1 MIRKKRI
8 NRDHAKKKNS
18 PQIENEAIAN
28 HLEDL
33 LIPAMAAQ
41 KTFYRQLNL
50 RDRILTLPLM
60 MAAILS
66 LLWRN
71 VAGVTELT
79 RLLNRE
85 GFLWY
90 EPSEISQQALS
101 QRFLTFPAV
110 LFEKVFKELL
120 PHFRRS
126 WLMRKSRPLPD
137 SVQFALK
144 NFENIWIADGSTLV
158 ALFKKLQSLSDV
170 PIGQLAGKMG
180 VIIDLVTHLPEEIW
194 FGENP
199 KQADTNWE
207 EDLLKT
213 VKPKTLL
220 LLDRGFYHFAFWS
233 KLIDQEIGFITRIK
247 KGASY
252 QVERVLTNTYDVKDQ
267 IIKIGAGT
275 KKTPALTIR
284 LVQIRSQTSWRSY
297 LTSVQKPEILPPYVV
312 ADLYQ
317 RRWRIEE
324 AFCLVKRLLNLS
336 YLWTGSLNGIKLQ
349 IWGSW
354 LFYAILVDLG
364 DAIADELGVPIE
376 RISLEMIYRG
386 MYHFSVAYQKGL
398 ASDLVKYFA
407 ADKNQDLGIVKRRR
421 KPHVRLI
428 ISPFP
433 GTQRSPEQFF
443 FNNKGTNGVIF

>member
-1 MIRKKRI
+1 MTSKKRI
-8 NRDHAKKKNS
+8 NRDHAKKKNR
-18 PQIENEAIAN
+18 PQVENEEIAN
-28 HLEDL
+28 YLEDL

-41 KTFYRQLNL
+41 KSFYRQLNL
-50 RDRILTLPLM
+50 RDRIVRLPLM
-60 MAAILS
+60 MAGILS

-85 GFLWY
+85 GFLWC

-101 QRFLTFPAV
+101 QRFLTFPSI

-120 PHFRRS
+120 PHFRQK
-126 WLMRKSRPLPD
+126 WLTRKSRPLPD

-144 NFENIWIADGSTLV
+144 NFENIWIADGSTLE

-180 VIIDLVTHLPEEIW
+180 VIINLVTHLPEEILFW
-194 FGENP
+194 TNP
-199 KQADTNWE
+199 KQADTHWE

-220 LLDRGFYHFAFWS
+220 LLDRGFYHFAFWQ
-233 KLIDQEIGFITRIK
+233 KLIDQQIGFITRIK

-252 QVERVLTNTYDVKDQ
+252 QVKRVLTNTYDVKDQ
-267 IIKIGAGT
+267 IIQIGAGT
-275 KKTPALTIR
+275 KKTPVLTIR
-284 LVQIRSQTSWRSY
+284 LVQIRSKNSWRSY
-297 LTSVQKPEILPPYVV
+297 LTSVQEPKILPPYVV

-324 AFCLVKRLLNLS
+324 AFCTVKRLLNLS
-336 YLWTGSLNGIKLQ
+336 YLWTGSVNGIQLQ
-349 IWGSW
+349 IWGTW
-354 LFYAILVDLG
+354 LFYAVLVDLG
-364 DAIADELGVPIE
+364 DAVADELGVPIE
-376 RISLEMIYRG
+376 RVSLEMIYRG

-407 ADKNQDLGIVKRRR
+407 EAKNQDLGIVKRQR
-421 KPHVRLI
+421 KPHIRLI

-443 FNNKGTNGVIF
+443 FNNE

>member
-1 MIRKKRI
+1 
-8 NRDHAKKKNS
+8 
-18 PQIENEAIAN
+18 
-28 HLEDL
+28 
-33 LIPAMAAQ
+33 
-41 KTFYRQLNL
+41 
-50 RDRILTLPLM
+50 M

-66 LLWRN
+66 FLWRN

-85 GFLWY
+85 GFLWC

-101 QRFLTFPAV
+101 QRFLTFPSI

-120 PHFRRS
+120 PHFRQK
-126 WLMRKSRPLPD
+126 WLTRKSRPLPD

-144 NFENIWIADGSTLV
+144 NFENIWIADGSTLE

-180 VIIDLVTHLPEEIW
+180 VIINLVTHLPEEILFW
-194 FGENP
+194 TNP
-199 KQADTNWE
+199 KQADTHWE

-220 LLDRGFYHFAFWS
+220 LLDRGFYHFAFWQ
-233 KLIDQEIGFITRIK
+233 KLIDQQIGFITRIK

-252 QVERVLTNTYDVKDQ
+252 QVKRVLTNTYDVKDQ
-267 IIKIGAGT
+267 IIQIGAGT
-275 KKTPALTIR
+275 KKTPVLTIR
-284 LVQIRSQTSWRSY
+284 LVQIRSKNSWRPY
-297 LTSVQKPEILPPYVV
+297 LTSVQEPKILPPYVV

-324 AFCLVKRLLNLS
+324 AFCTVKRLLNLS
-336 YLWTGSLNGIKLQ
+336 YLWTGSVNGIQLQ
-349 IWGSW
+349 IWGTW
-354 LFYAILVDLG
+354 LFYAVLVDLG
-364 DAIADELGVPIE
+364 DAVADELGVPIE
-376 RISLEMIYRG
+376 RVSLEMIYRG

-407 ADKNQDLGIVKRRR
+407 EAKNQDLGIVKRQR
-421 KPHVRLI
+421 KPHIRLI

-443 FNNKGTNGVIF
+443 FNNE

>member
-1 MIRKKRI
+1 M
-8 NRDHAKKKNS
+8 
-18 PQIENEAIAN
+18 
-28 HLEDL
+28 
-33 LIPAMAAQ
+33 
-41 KTFYRQLNL
+41 F
-50 RDRILTLPLM
+50 
-60 MAAILS
+60 
-66 LLWRN
+66 
-71 VAGVTELT
+71 
-79 RLLNRE
+79 
-85 GFLWY
+85 
-90 EPSEISQQALS
+90 
-101 QRFLTFPAV
+101 
-110 LFEKVFKELL
+110 
-120 PHFRRS
+120 
-126 WLMRKSRPLPD
+126 
-137 SVQFALK
+137 
-144 NFENIWIADGSTLV
+144 
-158 ALFKKLQSLSDV
+158 
-170 PIGQLAGKMG
+170 
-180 VIIDLVTHLPEEIW
+180 
-194 FGENP
+194 
-199 KQADTNWE
+199 E
-207 EDLLKT
+207 EDLLKV

-233 KLIDQEIGFITRIK
+233 QLMEQEIGFITRIK

-284 LVQIRSQTSWRSY
+284 LVQIRSKTSWRSY
-297 LTSVQKPEILPPYVV
+297 LTSVREPEILPPYVV

-349 IWGSW
+349 IWATW
-354 LFYAILVDLG
+354 LFYAVLVDLG
-364 DAIADELGVPIE
+364 DAVADELGVPIE

>member
-1 MIRKKRI
+1 MIRNKRI
-8 NRDHAKKKNS
+8 NRDHAKKKNR
-18 PQIENEAIAN
+18 PQVENEVIAN

-66 LLWRN
+66 LLWRD

-85 GFLWY
+85 GFLWC
-90 EPSEISQQALS
+90 EPQEISQQALS
-101 QRFLTFPAV
+101 QRFLTFPAI

-120 PHFRRS
+120 PHFRRK
-126 WLMRKSRPLPD
+126 WLTRKSRPLPD

-144 NFENIWIADGSTLV
+144 SFDNIWIADGSTLE

-233 KLIDQEIGFITRIK
+233 KLISQEIGFITRIK

-252 QVERVLTNTYDVKDQ
+252 QIERVLTNTYDVKDQ

-275 KKTPALTIR
+275 KQTPALTIR
-284 LVQIRSQTSWRSY
+284 LVQIRSKTSWRSY
-297 LTSVQKPEILPPYVV
+297 LTSVREPEILPPYVV

-317 RRWRIEE
+317 RRWRIED
-324 AFCLVKRLLNLS
+324 AFYTVKRLLNLS
-336 YLWTGSLNGIKLQ
+336 YLWTGSLNGIQLQ
-349 IWGSW
+349 IWATW
-354 LFYAILVDLG
+354 LFYAVLVDLG
-364 DAIADELGVPIE
+364 DAVADELGVPIE
-376 RISLEMIYRG
+376 RVSLEMIYRG

-407 ADKNQDLGIVKRRR
+407 AGKNQDLGIVKRRR

>member
-1 MIRKKRI
+1 MTSKKRI
-8 NRDHAKKKNS
+8 NRDHAKKKNC
-18 PQIENEAIAN
+18 PQVENEAIAN
-28 HLEDL
+28 YLEDL

-66 LLWRN
+66 LLWRD

-85 GFLWY
+85 GFLWCQ
-90 EPSEISQQALS
+90 PQNISQQALS
-101 QRFLTFPAV
+101 QRFLTFPAI

-120 PHFRRS
+120 PHFRQK

-144 NFENIWIADGSTLV
+144 NFENIWIADGSTLE
-158 ALFKKLQSLSDV
+158 ALFRKLESLSDV
-170 PIGQLAGKMG
+170 PIGQLSGKIG

-194 FGENP
+194 FGTNP
-199 KQADTNWE
+199 KQADTHWE

-233 KLIDQEIGFITRIK
+233 KLMEQEIGFITRIK

-252 QVERVLTNTYDVKDQ
+252 QVKRVLTNTYDVKDQ
-267 IIKIGAGT
+267 IIQIGAGT
-275 KKTPALTIR
+275 QKTPALTIR
-284 LVQIRSQTSWRSY
+284 LVQIRWKNGWRSY
-297 LTSVQKPEILPPYVV
+297 LTSVQEPEILPPYVV

-317 RRWRIEE
+317 RRWRIED
-324 AFCLVKRLLNLS
+324 AFCIVKRLLNLS
-336 YLWTGSLNGIKLQ
+336 YLWTGSVNGIKLQ
-349 IWGSW
+349 IWATW
-354 LFYAILVDLG
+354 LFYAVLVDLG
-364 DAIADELGVPIE
+364 DAVADELGVPIE
-376 RISLEMIYRG
+376 RVSLEMIYRG
-386 MYHFSVAYQKGL
+386 MYHFYVAYQKGS

-407 ADKNQDLGIVKRRR
+407 DQKNKDLGILKRLR

-443 FNNKGTNGVIF
+443 GNNKGTNEVIF